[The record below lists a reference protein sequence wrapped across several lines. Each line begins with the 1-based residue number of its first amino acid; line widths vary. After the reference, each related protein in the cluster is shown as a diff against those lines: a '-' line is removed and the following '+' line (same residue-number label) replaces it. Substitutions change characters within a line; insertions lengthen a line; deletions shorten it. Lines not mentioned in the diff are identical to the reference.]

1 MGYDAMASAPASV
14 PRDLAKKKRVN
25 RTAKLKQCK
34 LDARREQWLS
44 QVNKD
49 SKGSGSLTTTS
60 PPPNPLL
67 PQVKKTKLKKRE
79 KRDQSSESVFLHE
92 MSDSDTPSQCPS
104 PHTSSNGRPISSSS
118 SIGCSSRS
126 VSDPDE
132 EETNHREEE
141 EEEENDV
148 LDDWE
153 AVADALSSSPNDQ
166 DIKFS
171 SPIKNLTEPAVCR
184 VTSQV
189 DSAAVQMTQ
198 PVRATPRAWR
208 PDDAFRP
215 QSLPSISKQLSFPSM
230 NCHYGV
236 SDQKG
241 ILSLPSS
248 CPICYE
254 DLDPT
259 DSSFLPCLCGFR
271 LCLFCHK
278 RILEADARCPGCR
291 KKYENV
297 PGGTPVEANESIN
310 PHPMWAA
317 RLSRSCSVNSRF

>member
-1 MGYDAMASAPASV
+1 M
-14 PRDLAKKKRVN
+14 
-25 RTAKLKQCK
+25 
-34 LDARREQWLS
+34 
-44 QVNKD
+44 
-49 SKGSGSLTTTS
+49 
-60 PPPNPLL
+60 
-67 PQVKKTKLKKRE
+67 KKTKLKKRE
-79 KRDQSSESVFLHE
+79 ERDQSSESVFLHE

-132 EETNHREEE
+132 EEANHREEEEE

-153 AVADALSSSPNDQ
+153 AVADALTSSPNDQ

-171 SPIKNLTEPAVCR
+171 SPIKTPTEPPVCH
-184 VTSQV
+184 VTEQV
-189 DSAAVQMTQ
+189 DSVGSKMTQ
-198 PVRATPRAWR
+198 PVRAAPRAWR

-236 SDQKG
+236 GDQKG

-297 PGGTPVEANESIN
+297 PGGTPVEANESVN
-310 PHPMWAA
+310 PLPMWAA
-317 RLSRSCSVNSRF
+317 RLSRSCSVNSRY

>member
-1 MGYDAMASAPASV
+1 MGYDAMASAPASI

-49 SKGSGSLTTTS
+49 AKASGSLTAVA
-60 PPPNPLL
+60 PPPNPPL

-79 KRDQSSESVFLHE
+79 ERDQSSESVFLHE
-92 MSDSDTPSQCPS
+92 MSDSDSPSQCAS
-104 PHTSSNGRPISSSS
+104 PHTSNNGRPVSSGSS
-118 SIGCSSRS
+118 VGSSSRS
-126 VSDPDE
+126 VSDPE
-132 EETNHREEE
+132 EENHREEG
-141 EEEENDV
+141 EEENDV

-153 AVADALSSSPNDQ
+153 AVADALDSPSNHQ

-171 SPIKNLTEPAVCR
+171 CPTNTLSEPPVCP
-184 VTSQV
+184 V
-189 DSAAVQMTQ
+189 DSHVDSVSNKMTP
-198 PVRATPRAWR
+198 PVRAAPRAWR
-208 PDDAFRP
+208 PDDVFRP
-215 QSLPSISKQLSFPSM
+215 QSLPSISKQLSFPTM
-230 NCHYGV
+230 NHHYGV
-236 SDQKG
+236 DDQKG

-297 PGGTPVEANESIN
+297 PGGALVEVNGSVN
-310 PHPMWAA
+310 LLPMWTA
-317 RLSRSCSVNSRF
+317 RLSRSCSVNSRY

>member
-1 MGYDAMASAPASV
+1 VPGLVIYSV
-14 PRDLAKKKRVN
+14 PCLVIYSVSGLVTICPNPDYFLG
-25 RTAKLKQCK
+25 
-34 LDARREQWLS
+34 LS
-44 QVNKD
+44 LLNLQSNISANKD
-49 SKGSGSLTTTS
+49 TKASGSLTATS

-79 KRDQSSESVFLHE
+79 EREQSCESVFLHE
-92 MSDSDTPSQCPS
+92 MSDSDSPSQCPS
-104 PHTSSNGRPISSSS
+104 PHTSSNGRPISSGSS
-118 SIGCSSRS
+118 VGCSSRS
-126 VSDPDE
+126 FSDPE
-132 EETNHREEE
+132 EETNHREE

-153 AVADALSSSPNDQ
+153 TVADALTYSSNDQ

-171 SPIKNLTEPAVCR
+171 GPTNNPTEPPVCPVSSQIDS
-184 VTSQV
+184 VTTK
-189 DSAAVQMTQ
+189 MTQ

-254 DLDPT
+254 DLDLT
-259 DSSFLPCLCGFR
+259 DSSFLPCSCGFR

-297 PGGTPVEANESIN
+297 LGGAPDEVNGSVN
-310 PHPMWAA
+310 LLPMWAT
-317 RLSRSCSVNSRF
+317 RLSRSCSVNSRC

>member
-1 MGYDAMASAPASV
+1 MGYDAMASAPASI

-44 QVNKD
+44 QLNKD
-49 SKGSGSLTTTS
+49 AKASGSLTAVA
-60 PPPNPLL
+60 PPPNPPL

-79 KRDQSSESVFLHE
+79 EREQSSDSVFLHE
-92 MSDSDTPSQCPS
+92 MSDSDSPSQCAS
-104 PHTSSNGRPISSSS
+104 PHTSNNGRPVSSGSS
-118 SIGCSSRS
+118 VGSSSRS
-126 VSDPDE
+126 VSDPE
-132 EETNHREEE
+132 EENHREEG
-141 EEEENDV
+141 EEENDV

-153 AVADALSSSPNDQ
+153 AVADALDSPSNDQ
-166 DIKFS
+166 DTKFS
-171 SPIKNLTEPAVCR
+171 SPTSILTEPPVCP
-184 VTSQV
+184 VDSQV
-189 DSAAVQMTQ
+189 DSVSNKMTQ
-198 PVRATPRAWR
+198 PVRAAPRAWR
-208 PDDAFRP
+208 PDDVFRP
-215 QSLPSISKQLSFPSM
+215 QSLPSISKQLSFSSM
-230 NCHYGV
+230 NHQYGV
-236 SDQKG
+236 GDQKG

-297 PGGTPVEANESIN
+297 PGGAPVEVNGSVN
-310 PHPMWAA
+310 LLPMWTA
-317 RLSRSCSVNSRF
+317 RLSRSCSVNSRY

>member
-1 MGYDAMASAPASV
+1 MGYDAMASAPASI

-49 SKGSGSLTTTS
+49 AKASGSLTAVA
-60 PPPNPLL
+60 PPPNPPL

-79 KRDQSSESVFLHE
+79 EREQSSESVFLHE
-92 MSDSDTPSQCPS
+92 MSDSDSPSQCAS
-104 PHTSSNGRPISSSS
+104 PHTSNNGRPVSSGSS
-118 SIGCSSRS
+118 VGSSSRS
-126 VSDPDE
+126 VSDPE
-132 EETNHREEE
+132 EEENHREEG
-141 EEEENDV
+141 EEENDV

-153 AVADALSSSPNDQ
+153 AVADALESPSNDQ
-166 DIKFS
+166 DIKIS
-171 SPIKNLTEPAVCR
+171 SPTKTLTEPPVCP
-184 VTSQV
+184 VDSQV
-189 DSAAVQMTQ
+189 DSVSNKLTQ
-198 PVRATPRAWR
+198 PVRAAPRAWR
-208 PDDAFRP
+208 PDDEFRP

-230 NCHYGV
+230 NHHYGV
-236 SDQKG
+236 GDQKG

-254 DLDPT
+254 DLDLT

-297 PGGTPVEANESIN
+297 PGGAPVEVNGSANLL
-310 PHPMWAA
+310 PMWTA
-317 RLSRSCSVNSRF
+317 RLSRSCSVNSRY